1 MRGTHPTGGSKV
13 VGYALRTIPQNMSNY
28 RYQETQRYFAQV
40 ADDIKDI
47 AEQELRTLGAR
58 ETSPTYRGIYFSAA
72 PKALY
77 TINFYARLI
86 TRVLAPLTSFR
97 CHSDRYLYKKAR
109 EVEWQDFLDPSQTF
123 AVFATVANSAI
134 RHSQFAALRLKD
146 AVVDS
151 FRAATG
157 VRPSID
163 TKEPDV
169 WLNLYIHNNEATLSL
184 DTSGGSLHRRGY
196 RKKSVRAP
204 LVETLAAAI
213 IQHAEWDGRRPLYDP
228 LCGSGTLL
236 CEAYMA
242 AARMPAGLF
251 RKRFGFES
259 LPDFDAAL
267 WKRVQ
272 ADGQAALRA
281 LPPGLISGSDID
293 PEAVRA
299 ARANCAAFPAGSAIT
314 VEQRDAFQIRRID
327 DAVIVCNPPYGIRLG
342 KQANLDDFYVR
353 LGDFLKQRCQGST
366 AFIYCGDRHYLKR
379 IGLKPAWKKP
389 LVNGGLDGRLAKY
402 ELY

>member
-1 MRGTHPTGGSKV
+1 MDTCRGRFANFFSGLKT
-13 VGYALRTIPQNMSNY
+13 LMY

-47 AEQELRTLGAR
+47 AEQELCTLGAR
-58 ETSPTYRGIYFSAA
+58 ETSPTYRGIYFTAS
-72 PKALY
+72 PKVLY

-86 TRVLAPLTSFR
+86 SRVLAPLTSFR

-109 EVEWQDFLDPSQTF
+109 EIEWRDFLHPSQTF
-123 AVFATVANSAI
+123 AVFATVANSRL
-134 RHSQFAALRLKD
+134 RHSKFAALRLKD

-151 FRAATG
+151 FRSATG

-163 TKEPDV
+163 TREPDV
-169 WLNLYIHNNEATLSL
+169 WMNLHIHNDEATISL
-184 DTSGGSLHRRGY
+184 DTSRGSLHRRGY
-196 RKKSVRAP
+196 RKKSVHAP

-213 IQHAEWDGRRPLYDP
+213 IHHAEWDGRRPLYDP
-228 LCGSGTLL
+228 FCGSGTLL
-236 CEAYMA
+236 CEAYMS

-251 RKRFGFES
+251 RKRFGFQS
-259 LPDFDAAL
+259 LPDFDARL
-267 WKRVQ
+267 WRQVQ
-272 ADGQAALRA
+272 EDGQAALR
-281 LPPGLISGSDID
+281 PPHQGLIFGSDID
-293 PEAVRA
+293 SEAVRA
-299 ARANCAAFPAGSAIT
+299 ARINIAAFPARPAIT

-327 DAVIVCNPPYGIRLG
+327 DAVIVCNPPYGIRMG
-342 KQANLDDFYVR
+342 KQANLDAFYAR
-353 LGDFLKQRCQGST
+353 LGDFLKQRCRGST
-366 AFIYCGDRHYLKR
+366 AFIYCGERQYLKR

>member
-1 MRGTHPTGGSKV
+1 MGASRGRFANFPSGLKTLMYH
-13 VGYALRTIPQNMSNY
+13 
-28 RYQETQRYFAQV
+28 YQETQRYFAQV

-58 ETSPTYRGIYFSAA
+58 ETSPTYRGIYFSAS
-72 PKALY
+72 PKVLY

-86 TRVLAPLTSFR
+86 SRVLAPLTSFR

-109 EVEWQDFLDPSQTF
+109 EIEWQDFLDPSQTF
-123 AVFATVANSAI
+123 AVFATVANSRL

-163 TKEPDV
+163 TREPTV
-169 WLNLYIHNNEATLSL
+169 WLNLHIHNDEATISL

-196 RKKSVRAP
+196 RKQSVQAP

-213 IQHAEWDGRRPLYDP
+213 IQHAEWDGRQPLYDP

-236 CEAYMA
+236 CEAYMS

-251 RKRFGFES
+251 RQRFGFQA
-259 LPDFDAAL
+259 LPDFDAGL
-267 WKRVQ
+267 WRQVQ
-272 ADGQAALRA
+272 EDGRAALRA
-281 LPPGLISGSDID
+281 PPPGLISGSDID
-293 PEAVRA
+293 PAAVRA
-299 ARANCAAFPAGSAIT
+299 ARVNCAALPAGGAIT
-314 VEQRDAFQIRRID
+314 VEQCDAFQIRRID

-342 KQANLDDFYVR
+342 KQANLGNFYAR
-353 LGDFLKQRCQGST
+353 LGDFLKQRCRGST
-366 AFIYCGDRHYLKR
+366 AFIYCGERQYLKR

>member
-1 MRGTHPTGGSKV
+1 MGAFRGRFANFPSGLKTLMYH
-13 VGYALRTIPQNMSNY
+13 
-28 RYQETQRYFAQV
+28 YQETQRYFAQV

-58 ETSPTYRGIYFSAA
+58 ETSPTYRGIYFSAS
-72 PKALY
+72 PKVLY

-86 TRVLAPLTSFR
+86 SRVLAPLTSFR

-109 EVEWQDFLDPSQTF
+109 EIEWQDFLDPSQTF

-196 RKKSVRAP
+196 RKKSIQAP
-204 LVETLAAAI
+204 MVETLAAAI

-242 AARMPAGLF
+242 AARMPAALF

-281 LPPGLISGSDID
+281 PPPGLISGSDID

-299 ARANCAAFPAGSAIT
+299 ARANCAALPAGSAIT

-327 DAVIVCNPPYGIRLG
+327 NAVIVCNPPYGIRLG
-342 KQANLDDFYVR
+342 KPADLDDFYAR

-366 AFIYCGDRHYLKR
+366 AFIYCGDRQYLKR

>member
-1 MRGTHPTGGSKV
+1 M
-13 VGYALRTIPQNMSNY
+13 LMY

-72 PKALY
+72 PKVLY

-86 TRVLAPLTSFR
+86 SRVLAPLTSFR

-109 EVEWQDFLDPSQTF
+109 EIEWQDFLDPSQTF
-123 AVFATVANSAI
+123 AVFATVANSRL
-134 RHSQFAALRLKD
+134 RHSKFAALRLKD

-163 TKEPDV
+163 TRQPDV
-169 WLNLYIHNNEATLSL
+169 WMNLHIHNDEATISL

-196 RKKSVRAP
+196 RKKSVQAP

-213 IQHAEWDGRRPLYDP
+213 IHHAEWDGRRPLYDP
-228 LCGSGTLL
+228 FCGSGTLL
-236 CEAYMA
+236 CEAYMS

-251 RKRFGFES
+251 RKRFGFQS
-259 LPDFDAAL
+259 LPDFDAGL
-267 WKRVQ
+267 WRQ
-272 ADGQAALRA
+272 LQEDGQAALR
-281 LPPGLISGSDID
+281 PPHQGLIFGSDID
-293 PEAVRA
+293 PEAVHA
-299 ARANCAAFPAGSAIT
+299 ARVNIAAFPARPAIT

-327 DAVIVCNPPYGIRLG
+327 DAVIVCNPPYGIRMG
-342 KQANLDDFYVR
+342 KQANLGDFYAR
-353 LGDFLKQRCQGST
+353 LGDFLKQCCRGST
-366 AFIYCGDRHYLKR
+366 AFIYCGERQYLKR

>member
-1 MRGTHPTGGSKV
+1 M
-13 VGYALRTIPQNMSNY
+13 
-28 RYQETQRYFAQV
+28 

-72 PKALY
+72 PKVLY

-86 TRVLAPLTSFR
+86 SRVLAPLTSFR

-109 EVEWQDFLDPSQTF
+109 EIEWRDFLDPSQTF
-123 AVFATVANSAI
+123 AVFATVANSRL
-134 RHSQFAALRLKD
+134 RHSKFAALRLKD

-163 TKEPDV
+163 TRQPDV
-169 WLNLYIHNNEATLSL
+169 WMNLHIHNDEATISL

-196 RKKSVRAP
+196 RKKSVQAP

-228 LCGSGTLL
+228 FCGSGTLL
-236 CEAYMA
+236 CEAYMS

-251 RKRFGFES
+251 RKRFGFQS
-259 LPDFDAAL
+259 LPDFDARL
-267 WKRVQ
+267 WRQVQ
-272 ADGQAALRA
+272 EDGQAALR
-281 LPPGLISGSDID
+281 PPHQGLIFGSDID
-293 PEAVRA
+293 PEAVHA
-299 ARANCAAFPAGSAIT
+299 ARVNIAAFPARPAIT

-327 DAVIVCNPPYGIRLG
+327 DAVIVCNPPYGIRMG
-342 KQANLDDFYVR
+342 KQANLGDFYAR
-353 LGDFLKQRCQGST
+353 LGDFLKQCCRGST
-366 AFIYCGDRHYLKR
+366 AFIYCGERQYLKR